1 MKRNGYIFLTTIAF
15 SIFFRSGAMVDY
27 PNDEWAPYN
36 QIKPN
41 DKQSETND
49 NRYPNVLSLLKQNN
63 HSNVPHVS
71 LLNKNDYPS
80 VPAIPVL
87 NKNDYPEV
95 DPVSVGSTPSFSES
109 KIIKHL
115 KAYHCTK
122 DHEKR
127 IKRQIK
133 LLKKQKPGGK
143 NFNTLGQMTASLI
156 AISEE
161 SLKDLESDFD
171 TAVVKANLFELDNS
185 RISLIHAID
194 FAMDKYADSNFI
206 MQDNTLPQKISQ
218 NAQLKRAVDELD
230 TALKDPKQNASEQ
243 QVQIMRLLR
252 VVYRGIINDT
262 AIDNESPFPKFIQG
276 MIKTYQVTIARRI
289 TDEVMTRFRGDVE
302 NSLQK
307 SSDSTSVAVGA
318 NGNISGVDVGAS
330 ASFHRDEGGSD
341 TSFFTVS
348 VGGGINFSIGVGAL
362 EVGAGIDITRS
373 AIFFSLEQVLDS
385 GELKSTVLKSK
396 QIKEMKKYR
405 EKMQDRERKLLA
417 IFGNNVEGFLKMI
430 SVIPINVYLEWPII
444 SRADSV
450 ERATNISGSLSA
462 SLSFFESLGF
472 TVTANKDVKVFERPI
487 GYLTLLSPDCSPT
500 DGYSA
505 KSITAFI
512 GQQYDFSQRYG
523 SRSDENVLPIILGDL
538 REYCNILAILA
549 ENPSDGASEQ
559 RKHDIEKRW
568 LPKKIGLTSEGR
580 EGVLK
585 SMIVTLAN
593 LRETTN
599 RIREIELFKQAYSE
613 LLRLEKLHEFSKN
626 KKHRRATFVAKAKA
640 TNWGISGSI
649 ELPYGIMLAFTRT
662 GCKNNPGLDD
672 NGDYLQ
678 IDIIVPS
685 TISGVIALQVLRNWI
700 ITTSTRLGYSPH
712 REAREFRDA
721 LLTCLSA
728 FSSIS
733 ALSGSSVF
741 TLMMIRS
748 DANEDSSDIKAL
760 PGVDKAII
768 KHENKWVVQ
777 YMQVT
782 TNIDINLS
790 LGLPVGRLLATLD
803 LSKSISK
810 KEKIIG
816 NNTLTFI
823 TARYNS
829 WALGLNDKSPAT
841 KHVNTPWI
849 DFSAEQAEPL
859 KTLFLNVDDE
869 DSNVRYELQNIY
881 GAATDNAKNKTEV
894 AHCEKCF
901 SNFLRSC
908 SALKKSVS
916 TANYRKAVVMFD
928 EVLKCNHKYVFLPE
942 FNTAFQQ

>member
-1 MKRNGYIFLTTIAF
+1 MKKNGYIFLTTIAF
-15 SIFFRSGAMVDY
+15 SAFFGSEAMVDY

-41 DKQSETND
+41 DKQSATND
-49 NRYPNVLSLLKQNN
+49 NKYPNIPFLLNQNN
-63 HSNVPHVS
+63 Y
-71 LLNKNDYPS
+71 LNS
-80 VPAIPVL
+80 GVPAIPML

-95 DPVSVGSTPSFSES
+95 APTPVSNAPSFSES
-109 KIIKHL
+109 KIVKHL
-115 KAYHCTK
+115 EDYHCTENHK
-122 DHEKR
+122 SR
-127 IKRQIK
+127 IERQIE
-133 LLKKQKPGGK
+133 LLKKQKSGGK

-161 SLKDLESDFD
+161 SLRDLENDFD

-194 FAMDKYADSNFI
+194 FAMDKYANSNFI

-230 TALKDPKQNASEQ
+230 TALKNPKQNASEQ

-252 VVYRGIINDT
+252 AVYRGIINDA

-289 TDEVMTRFRGDVE
+289 TDEVMTRFRSDAE

-318 NGNISGVDVGAS
+318 NGNIDGVDIGAS

-385 GELKSTVLKSK
+385 GELKSTILKSK

-405 EKMQDRERKLLA
+405 KKMQARERKLLA
-417 IFGNNVEGFLKMI
+417 IFGNNVEGFLKMV
-430 SVIPINVYLEWPII
+430 SAVPINVYLEWPII

-549 ENPSDGASEQ
+549 ENPSDSAAEQ

-626 KKHRRATFVAKAKA
+626 KKHRRATFIAKAKA
-640 TNWGISGSI
+640 NNWGISGSI
-649 ELPYGIMLAFTRT
+649 ELSQGITFVFTRT
-662 GCKNNPGLDD
+662 GYKDNPFQED

-678 IDIIVPS
+678 IDIILPS
-685 TISGVIALQVLRNWI
+685 TISGAVALPVLRSWLSN
-700 ITTSTRLGYSPH
+700 TSARLGYSPH
-712 REAREFRDA
+712 REAGEFRKM
-721 LLTCLSA
+721 LLTCLPA
-728 FSSIS
+728 FSPIS

-741 TLMMIRS
+741 TLMMTRS
-748 DANEDSSDIKAL
+748 DANEDSADIKPL
-760 PGVDKAII
+760 PGTDVAII

-777 YMQVT
+777 YRQLAT
-782 TNIDINLS
+782 SIDVNLS
-790 LGLPVGRLLATLD
+790 IPGGKLPITLD
-803 LSKSISK
+803 LSKSVSK
-810 KEKIIG
+810 KERVVG
-816 NNTLTFI
+816 NNTLTYI

-841 KHVNTPWI
+841 KHINTPWI

-869 DSNVRYELQNIY
+869 DSNVRYELQNMY
-881 GAATDNAKNKTEV
+881 GAVTGNAKGKSEV

-901 SNFLRSC
+901 SNFLQSC
-908 SALKKSVS
+908 RALKKSVS
-916 TANYRKAVVMFD
+916 TANYRKAVVTFD

>member
-15 SIFFRSGAMVDY
+15 SVFFRSGAMVDY

-41 DKQSETND
+41 DKQSANND
-49 NRYPNVLSLLKQNN
+49 NRYPNILSILKQNN
-63 HSNVPHVS
+63 HSNMPHVS
-71 LLNKNDYPS
+71 LLNKNDYP
-80 VPAIPVL
+80 
-87 NKNDYPEV
+87 EV
-95 DPVSVGSTPSFSES
+95 APTPVSNAPSFSES
-109 KIIKHL
+109 KIVKHL
-115 KAYHCTK
+115 EDYHCTENHK
-122 DHEKR
+122 SR
-127 IKRQIK
+127 IERQIE
-133 LLKKQKPGGK
+133 LLKKQKSGGK

-161 SLKDLESDFD
+161 SLSDLENDFD
-171 TAVVKANLFELDNS
+171 SAVVKANLFELDNP
-185 RISLIHAID
+185 RISLSHAID

-206 MQDNTLPQKISQ
+206 MQDNTLTQKISQ
-218 NAQLKRAVDELD
+218 NARLKRAIDELD
-230 TALKDPKQNASEQ
+230 TALKNPEQNANEQ
-243 QVQIMRLLR
+243 QVQIMRRLR
-252 VVYRGIINDT
+252 VVYQNLINDV
-262 AIDNESPFPKFIQG
+262 AISNESPFPKYIQG
-276 MIKTYQVTIARRI
+276 MIKTYQVIIARRI

-330 ASFHRDEGGSD
+330 ASFHRDKGGSD
-341 TSFFTVS
+341 TSFFMVS
-348 VGGGINFSIGVGAL
+348 VGGGINFRIGVGAL
-362 EVGAGIDITRS
+362 KLGAGIDTTLS
-373 AIFFSLEQVLDS
+373 SIFFSLEQLLDS
-385 GELKSTVLKSK
+385 KKSTSTDLESK
-396 QIKEMKKYR
+396 EIEQMKKQR
-405 EKMQDRERKLLA
+405 EKMQARERKLLA

-500 DGYSA
+500 DGYCV
-505 KSITAFI
+505 KSITDFI
-512 GQQYDFSQRYG
+512 GKQYDFSQRYG

-626 KKHRRATFVAKAKA
+626 KKHRRATFTAKAKA
-640 TNWGISGSI
+640 NNWGISGSI
-649 ELPYGIMLAFTRT
+649 ELPQGITFVFTRT
-662 GCKNNPGLDD
+662 GYKDNPFQED

-678 IDIIVPS
+678 IDIILPS
-685 TISGVIALQVLRNWI
+685 TISGAVALPLLRNWLSS
-700 ITTSTRLGYSPH
+700 TSARLGYSPH
-712 REAREFRDA
+712 REAGEFRKM
-721 LLTCLSA
+721 LLTCLPA
-728 FSSIS
+728 FSPIS

-741 TLMMIRS
+741 TLMMTRS
-748 DANEDSSDIKAL
+748 DANEDSVDIKPL
-760 PGVDKAII
+760 PGTDVAII

-777 YMQVT
+777 YRQVAT
-782 TNIDINLS
+782 SIDVNLS
-790 LGLPVGRLLATLD
+790 IPGGKLPITLD

-810 KEKIIG
+810 KERIIG
-816 NNTLTFI
+816 NNTLTYI

-829 WALGLNDKSPAT
+829 WALGLKDKSPAT
-841 KHVNTPWI
+841 KHINTPWI

-869 DSNVRYELQNIY
+869 DSNVRYELQNMY
-881 GAATDNAKNKTEV
+881 GAVTGNAKDKSEV

-901 SNFLRSC
+901 SNFLQSC
-908 SALKKSVS
+908 IELKKSVS
-916 TANYRKAVVMFD
+916 VTNHQKAVVAFG
-928 EVLKCNHKYVFLPE
+928 ELLKYNHEYNFLHDY
-942 FNTAFQQ
+942 NAAFKW